1 MVETS
6 EISVQTDD
14 KYKTPLYVRECA
26 RRYRETNKDKE
37 VIRKLKYRRQK
48 IESRDEAYY
57 RKSKEYNKRRYIKK
71 KENGITPEE
80 KAKKAAYM
88 KEYRARK
95 KLERQNLNAQ

>member
-26 RRYRETNKDKE
+26 RRYRETNGGKVKISRD
-37 VIRKLKYRRQK
+37 KYRRKK
-48 IESRDEAYY
+48 IESHDEEYHKKN
-57 RKSKEYNKRRYIKK
+57 REYNKRRYIKK